1 MKLELIDV
9 VASDAK
15 KSSSE
20 TPLNINTNISY
31 RDVRQD
37 AGRLFVDFD
46 YVAAYAPDGSYVRL
60 GGRAVFI
67 GPEVKGAH
75 DEWTKSSRISG
86 EAGQYIVNAIH
97 YSASINAVLV
107 ARALNMTPPLL
118 LPTLTLEPPAQS
130 AAKGGAKEKKK

>member
-15 KSSSE
+15 KSSTE
-20 TPLNINTNISY
+20 VPQNINTNITY
-31 RDVRQD
+31 REIRQD
-37 AGRLFVDFD
+37 SGRLFVDFD
-46 YVAAYAPDGSYVRL
+46 YVAAYAPDGSYIRL
-60 GGRAVFI
+60 GGRAVFA

-75 DEWTKSSRISG
+75 DEWSKSQRISG

-107 ARALNMTPPLL
+107 ARALNMTPPLI
-118 LPTLTLEPPAQS
+118 LPTLTLEAPA
-130 AAKGGAKEKKK
+130 AGGAKAAKEKKK